1 MVARAISPIQYKE
14 FTMSNVT
21 LVVLGLVVSI
31 LGGGACTFILALLRQ
46 NEYLKKESASLAQ
59 DFSNLVAECDN
70 AEKNWVSNARSSRD
84 YKALAAE
91 RAVEIEFWKK
101 EAYKQNQ
108 KFLLAAPR
116 LTIAQVEQIEKDI
129 QSL

>member
-1 MVARAISPIQYKE
+1 
-14 FTMSNVT
+14 MSNVT

-46 NEYLKKESASLAQ
+46 NEYLKKESAALAQ

-91 RAVEIEFWKK
+91 HAVQIKFWSNK
-101 EAYKQNQ
+101 AYEQNQ
-108 KFLLAAPR
+108 KFLLAAR
-116 LTIAQVEQIEKDI
+116 FLTVDQVTQIEKDI